1 MRLKFTPMAL
11 IAVVAI
17 VAGCGSSNSTT
28 TSAATP
34 ASSAASASATTAS
47 TTSASVTSA
56 AAPSFASTTNCQQ
69 LAGVGAKFAQALS
82 AATRGGK
89 FDLQA
94 EVSAYQGLA
103 NAAPAAI
110 RSDVQLLAQAF
121 SSFAAALEK
130 VHYKPGTVPTPT
142 QIAGVQAAAH
152 VFSEAKLHA
161 AGQRLEAWAH
171 QNCG

>member
-34 ASSAASASATTAS
+34 ATSAASASATTAS
-47 TTSASVTSA
+47 ATSA

-121 SSFAAALEK
+121 SSFATALEK
-130 VHYKPGTVPTPT
+130 VHYKPGTVPTPA

-161 AGQRLEAWAH
+161 AGQRVEAWAH